1 MGLARRFTVYPL
13 PQTKALESLLNHAI
27 LQAMVGPRKGKRGGK
42 AARRVLWAPWRMEYI
57 LGEDKPRGCIF
68 CPEAGEDL
76 KERLVLFSGAL
87 TRVMMN
93 KYPYIN
99 GHLLISP
106 LRHLP
111 GLEDLTPGELL
122 DLMEKLRQSI
132 AILQEVMRPDGFNV
146 GLNLGTVAGAGMES
160 HLHFHL
166 VPRWNGDTNFIPVF
180 AELRVIPEHFRQTY
194 ERLTPYFQALSDEV
208 QTCVSLK

>member
-1 MGLARRFTVYPL
+1 
-13 PQTKALESLLNHAI
+13 
-27 LQAMVGPRKGKRGGK
+27 
-42 AARRVLWAPWRMEYI
+42 MEYI
-57 LGEDKPRGCIF
+57 LGEDKRQGCIF
-68 CPEAGEDL
+68 CPEPGEDL
-76 KERLVLFSGAL
+76 KERLVLFSGSL

-111 GLEDLTPGELL
+111 GLEDLAPAELL
-122 DLMEKLRQSI
+122 DLMVKLRESLD
-132 AILQEVMRPDGFNV
+132 ILRRVMRPDGFNV
-146 GLNLGTVAGAGMES
+146 GLNLGIVAGAGVES
-160 HLHFHL
+160 HLHFHV

-180 AELRVIPEHFRQTY
+180 AEVRVIPEHFRETY
-194 ERLTPYFQALSDEV
+194 ERLAPYFQALSDED